1 MLPTQANM
9 DVGEPKV
16 NSKLAKMRNV
26 ELLSHTAGASIDS
39 HIGFEKLGMENIIS
53 FFNTGKALTP
63 VNAHLINQSK
73 L

>member
-1 MLPTQANM
+1 MPFANFHT
-9 DVGEPKV
+9 GEPKV
-16 NSKLAKMRNV
+16 NAKLAQMRNV
-26 ELLSHTAGASIDS
+26 ELLSHTAGASVDS

-53 FFNTGKALTP
+53 FFGTGKALTP